1 MKQSKLFS
9 LIKHLPE
16 KELADSLT
24 LLQQHKRKSLK
35 ALYVVLS
42 KAGHEEEPEAS
53 LVYKAVFGKKY
64 SKASDYLLRNEYRLL
79 YEWLQ
84 QYIHQQIST
93 ERNFDT
99 AALLGYFLNLGAVE
113 LFEEEYNLAWKKA
126 LQQDDIDL
134 LTQLSDL
141 NLQYY
146 LTAKNQSLANA
157 EMITQLSQQRINLLQ
172 TQFLRSIRKEEI
184 RIKLSERIVSAYK
197 KLEQPLATLNNINL
211 EELEKEDLYAQYLSK
226 RAKIN
231 FARGEEKIRLLK
243 NILAQEQVIRK
254 YEPAPEEALCRFLI
268 NLAQEYYLNL
278 NFKEAVGYYQKAYEY
293 FEQAAMS
300 VRETLLINY
309 IMSLMRNEDFKLAEK
324 LAAENSDMMLQSK
337 LLASRSPFLL
347 AVLKLH
353 ERDAAA
359 AEKYVNLDN
368 KKEGSEFYY
377 FMRLILSAVYYLR
390 GDIEFAVREAI
401 NLDQAVNYELNR
413 EQNLQTKISK
423 PIVSVF
429 RKFYSTI
436 QSTTKHQLKE
446 ELAVLNQE
454 INASLVSAN
463 DQSPNSILTQ
473 WINKEV
479 SILMSKK

>member
-1 MKQSKLFS
+1 MKHSKLFS
-9 LIKHLPE
+9 LIKQLPE
-16 KELADSLT
+16 KELTAIGST
-24 LLQQHKRKSLK
+24 LLQHKRSSLK
-35 ALYVVLS
+35 KLFVVLS
-42 KAGHEEEPEAS
+42 NARHEDEPEAS
-53 LVYKAVFGKKY
+53 LVYKVVFGKKY

-79 YEWLQ
+79 YDWLH
-84 QYIHQQIST
+84 QYIHQKISA
-93 ERNFDT
+93 EKNFDP
-99 AALLGYFLNLGAVE
+99 AALLSYFVNIGAVE
-113 LFEEEYNLAWKKA
+113 LFEEEYHAAWKKA

-141 NLQYY
+141 NIHYY
-146 LTAKNQSLANA
+146 LTAKNQSLVNA

-184 RIKLSERIVSAYK
+184 RVKLSERIVSAFK
-197 KLEQPLATLNNINL
+197 KLEHPIETLNQVNL
-211 EELEKEDLYAQYLSK
+211 KELEKEDLYAQYLST
-226 RAKIN
+226 RARIN

-243 NILAQEQVIRK
+243 NNLAQEQVIRK

-268 NLAQEYYLNL
+268 NLAQEHYLNL
-278 NFKEAVGYYQKAYEY
+278 NFKEAVEYYQKAYEY
-293 FEQAAMS
+293 FEQVAMP

-324 LAAENSDMMLQSK
+324 LAAENSTLLLDSK

-353 ERDAAA
+353 ARDAEA
-359 AEKYVNLDN
+359 AEKYVNLDS
-368 KKEGSEFYY
+368 KKEGSVFYY

-413 EQNLQTKISK
+413 EQNLQTKMSK

-436 QSTTKHQLKE
+436 QNTTKHQLKK
-446 ELAVLNQE
+446 ELALLNQE

-479 SILMSKK
+479 SILISKK